1 MIKLV
6 NDTIK
11 QHDIDSLTEWLASG
25 PKLTKGPYTKQFEKE
40 WSDWL
45 GVKNSIFVNS
55 GSSAN
60 LIMAGVLLESGKLKN
75 KKIIVPAVSWAT
87 TVAPFMQLGFDPILC
102 DCDKTNFGLDVNHL
116 KELVRIHDP
125 GAVII
130 VHVLGWSNSMDEI
143 TEICNKNN
151 MLLLEDCCEAH
162 GCEYKGQKVGTFG
175 HMSSFSY
182 YYGHHMSTIEG
193 GMVCTSDTE
202 LRDLSLMLRSHGWI
216 RDLDPKDQKE
226 CIKRYNIDEFNS
238 LYFFVKPGYNVRS
251 TDLNAFIGLRQLQSL
266 DKNIAKRQ
274 QVMYEYWERL
284 SGKVWFQNDKNCSFP
299 SPLAFGMIHK
309 NKLKIAK
316 DLMENN
322 IECRPLICGS
332 IGRHP
337 FWQEKYPNKSLN
349 NLPTADYIHDF
360 GMYLPCHQDMKTDEV
375 LLICDIIER
384 NL

>member
-1 MIKLV
+1 
-6 NDTIK
+6 
-11 QHDIDSLTEWLASG
+11 
-25 PKLTKGPYTKQFEKE
+25 
-40 WSDWL
+40 
-45 GVKNSIFVNS
+45 
-55 GSSAN
+55 
-60 LIMAGVLLESGKLKN
+60 MAATLLESGRLKN

-102 DCDKTNFGLDVNHL
+102 DCDKNNFGLDINHL
-116 KELVRIHDP
+116 QELVAIHDP
-125 GAVII
+125 GAVIL

-143 TEICNKNN
+143 VNICNNN
-151 MLLLEDCCEAH
+151 NILLLEDCCEAH

-193 GMVCTSDTE
+193 GMVCTNDSE
-202 LRDLSLMLRSHGWI
+202 FRDLGLMLRSHGWI
-216 RDLDPKDQKE
+216 RDLAPEDQKSYIE
-226 CIKRYNIDEFNS
+226 NHNIDEFNS

-251 TDLNAFIGLRQLQSL
+251 TDLNAFLGLRQLQNL
-266 DKNIAKRQ
+266 DANIIHRRNIMHK
-274 QVMYEYWERL
+274 YWEQL
-284 SGKVWFQNDKNCSFP
+284 SGKVWFQDDPDCSLP

-322 IECRPLICGS
+322 VECRPLICGS

-337 FWQEKYPNKSLN
+337 FWQEKYPNKSLDS
-349 NLPTADYIHDF
+349 LPNANQLHDF
-360 GMYLPCHQDMKTDEV
+360 GMYLPCHQDMKEEEV
-375 LLICDIIER
+375 FLICDIIER